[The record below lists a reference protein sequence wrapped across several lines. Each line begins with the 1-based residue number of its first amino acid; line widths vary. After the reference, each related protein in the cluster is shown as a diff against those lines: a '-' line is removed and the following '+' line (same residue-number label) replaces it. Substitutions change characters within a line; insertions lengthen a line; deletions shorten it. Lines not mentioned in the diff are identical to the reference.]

1 MKLLI
6 SGTGHIVDFAPN
18 IEFGNFEGEDKWKLS
33 DSEGVILHYLIGEG
47 ITMVEVL
54 DDDIPAD
61 FTQKPGKYLYSFDTE
76 TLIANPDYVPYVD
89 PLGAVN
95 EIAAITFVILSENGT
110 IDPVTASEHIDVFSD
125 WEANQHYTVNNLR
138 KYNGTLYKCILEH
151 DSQETW
157 TPDVSPSLWV
167 RTSDPAEE
175 WPEWSQPIGATDA
188 YSLGDKVSHNN
199 QHWVSNVNANTWE
212 PGVYGWDLVPE
223 A

>member
-1 MKLLI
+1 MMILTQNGNI
-6 SGTGHIVDFAPN
+6 MAQAPN
-18 IEFGNFEGEDKWKLS
+18 IVFGVFEGEEKWKLS
-33 DSEGVILHYLIGEG
+33 DENNVILYYYK
-47 ITMVEVL
+47 
-54 DDDIPAD
+54 DAD
-61 FTQKPGKYLYSFDTE
+61 FTLVENVTLPDDFDYGKYLYQNGEFV
-76 TLIANPDYVPYVD
+76 LNPDYIPPALPIDAQVT
-89 PLGAVN
+89 AIN
-95 EIAAITFVILSENGT
+95 EIASIVFVVLAENET
-110 IDPVTASEHIDVFSD
+110 IDSVTASEHIDVFSD

-151 DSQETW
+151 DALVSW